1 LPSGNIEECP
11 ETSGESAQNSTHK
24 GRCCTA
30 HCLMR
35 RSIEDVMD
43 LFPALQ
49 ATLHSLRKKARRH
62 ITRL

>member
-24 GRCCTA
+24 GRCCIA

-49 ATLHSLRKKARRH
+49 ATLHSLRK
-62 ITRL
+62 